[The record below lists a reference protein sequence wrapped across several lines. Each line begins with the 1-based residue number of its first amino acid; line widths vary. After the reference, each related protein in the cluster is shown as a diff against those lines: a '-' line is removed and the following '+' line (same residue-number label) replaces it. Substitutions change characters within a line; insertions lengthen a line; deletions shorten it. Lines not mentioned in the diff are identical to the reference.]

1 MITQKASR
9 LAYPFIA
16 ALALG
21 LSLASYAA
29 DPAYFTKYESMQ
41 TTPGNQGSS
50 GCGDDNKQ
58 RSVFTSALALA
69 LQGSVR
75 THGLNQGTR

>member
-41 TTPGNQGSS
+41 TTPETKGVLVVEMTTNS
-50 GCGDDNKQ
+50 GLSLPARWRWPFKAQ
-58 RSVFTSALALA
+58 SVPMD
-69 LQGSVR
+69 
-75 THGLNQGTR
+75 